1 MAPARL
7 GRISGLALNE
17 EVPTLEGERT
27 SLYERLRRSAV
38 VRHLLAVPIIQRVLV
53 PARGDKSVHKFIRYS
68 MVSGV
73 AIVISQATILVCTWL
88 FGLSGIAANTLGA
101 LAATPASY
109 ELNRKWAWGKHGKS
123 HLWKEVVPFWALTIA
138 GFLASTG
145 TVELADNFAKSHG
158 ITGLTRSL
166 LIMGASLFAYGVI
179 WIAKFYLFNRVIFAG
194 GPDGEGSGS
203 VDNVEDVESVEP
215 VEGVE
220 GVEGVRRVDDFDNVG
235 PPAAGTAAAALPP
248 APALGG
254 NTSVGL

>member
-1 MAPARL
+1 
-7 GRISGLALNE
+7 
-17 EVPTLEGERT
+17 
-27 SLYERLRRSAV
+27 
-38 VRHLLAVPIIQRVLV
+38 
-53 PARGDKSVHKFIRYS
+53 
-68 MVSGV
+68 
-73 AIVISQATILVCTWL
+73 
-88 FGLSGIAANTLGA
+88 
-101 LAATPASY
+101 
-109 ELNRKWAWGKHGKS
+109 
-123 HLWKEVVPFWALTIA
+123 VVPFWALTIA

-203 VDNVEDVESVEP
+203 VANVEDVEIVEP